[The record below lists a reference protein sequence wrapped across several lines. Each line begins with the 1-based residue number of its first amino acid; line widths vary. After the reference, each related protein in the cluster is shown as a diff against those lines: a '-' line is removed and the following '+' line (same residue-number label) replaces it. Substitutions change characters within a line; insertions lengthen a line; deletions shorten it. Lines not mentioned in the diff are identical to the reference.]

1 MYMWEAAR
9 CSLKEKKKK
18 TLESDL
24 YFRLL
29 ICPFFWEAHFT
40 YLTFTFL
47 LQNECSD
54 AYFTGLLRTE
64 IMYVKILPY
73 MSNLD
78 YTVNSLTM
86 WKG

>member
-1 MYMWEAAR
+1 MYLWEAAR
-9 CSLKEKKKK
+9 CSLKKKKK
-18 TLESDL
+18 D
-24 YFRLL
+24 FGVRLVFQTL
-29 ICPFFWEAHFT
+29 ICPLFWEAH
-40 YLTFTFL
+40 LTSLNFSFL

-78 YTVNSLTM
+78 YTVNSLKM